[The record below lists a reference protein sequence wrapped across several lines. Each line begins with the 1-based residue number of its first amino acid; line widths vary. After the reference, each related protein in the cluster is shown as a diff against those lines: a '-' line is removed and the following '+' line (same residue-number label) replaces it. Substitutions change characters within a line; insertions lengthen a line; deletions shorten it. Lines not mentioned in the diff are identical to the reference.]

1 MDEHV
6 YPGEARYF
14 RESMEL
20 GPRAVWPVVE
30 ELKPRAREA
39 GLWNMTEPAVASSDA
54 TNVES
59 TIERDGDEYVI
70 SGRKWYITNAIDPRC
85 AVVIFMGKTDPTNPD
100 RHRQQSVIRVPNI
113 LLGED
118 RGFEI
123 AQGRLG
129 PGRPARLELGA
140 VGRHSDAPPL
150 APNNICAPD
159 WG

>member
-1 MDEHV
+1 
-6 YPGEARYF
+6 
-14 RESMEL
+14 
-20 GPRAVWPVVE
+20 
-30 ELKPRAREA
+30 
-39 GLWNMTEPAVASSDA
+39 
-54 TNVES
+54 
-59 TIERDGDEYVI
+59 
-70 SGRKWYITNAIDPRC
+70 
-85 AVVIFMGKTDPTNPD
+85 VVIFMGKTDPTNPD
-100 RHRQQSVIRVPNI
+100 RHRQQPVIRVPNI